1 MLSNGDALALIDFT
15 LSRALA
21 ANPFLAGYNP
31 SHIWKLY
38 LTGSNPGSN
47 IAVDITHPQGV
58 WVERVKMFPEVK
70 DDALK
75 RMSYIEGHLAGIRKM
90 LEEDKYCVDVLKQ
103 TYAVRRAIEKMESLL
118 LEGHLKSCVVDG
130 IRSGRAEAIVDELKD
145 LYILSN
151 K

>member
-1 MLSNGDALALIDFT
+1 MIPNA
-15 LSRALA
+15 
-21 ANPFLAGYNP
+21 
-31 SHIWKLY
+31 
-38 LTGSNPGSN
+38 
-47 IAVDITHPQGV
+47 
-58 WVERVKMFPEVK
+58 K

-75 RMSYIEGHLAGIRKM
+75 RLSYIEGHLSGIRKM

-118 LEGHLKSCVVDG
+118 LEGHLKSCVVEG
-130 IRSGRAEAIVDELKD
+130 IQTGRAEEIIEELKD